1 AQAGRL
7 HDGRPVAPSQQP
19 VRATSDGYVASI
31 DALAVG
37 IASLELGA
45 GRARKE
51 DRVDPAAGLVIEAQV
66 GARVKRGDALV
77 TVHAG
82 TKELVAKVTERRQ
95 HAWRLPPPAAK
106 PPPHVLAGVHEGSL

>member
-1 AQAGRL
+1 
-7 HDGRPVAPSQQP
+7 

-37 IASLELGA
+37 IASVELGA
-45 GRARKE
+45 GRLRKE

-82 TKELVAKVTERRQ
+82 TKEQVANVTERLQ
-95 HAWRLPPPAAK
+95 HAWRLSPSAVK
-106 PPPHVLAGVHEGSL
+106 RPPHVLARIDKDSVT